1 MKFSLNLF
9 VAFLLTTN
17 VAHSQCTPDY
27 DYFPLESNFG
37 LSPDSL
43 PSGAIFEEY
52 NQNLTFVLPV
62 DTLIDLGAPFG
73 VNTIVFEDY
82 HIVSISLPLGLNWE
96 CNSSENDCHYDPSVS
111 QYGCVNVSGVPMQQG
126 LFDVDVTVIATHEL
140 SNIAGTETISFSLP
154 LMIESG
160 SSENNGFVM
169 NNFSGCAPLNVQFE
183 SNNSEMATY
192 FWDFGNGTTSTSEI
206 PGSQV
211 FDSPGTYPIYYE
223 SYMSTESVYFLE
235 SVEIENASGWG
246 NEWFDEDLLTD
257 PDAYFK
263 LFDQQGNMIFESS
276 HYEDQNFPVSWIL
289 DNFQLSNQTYTIE
302 AWEEDG
308 ISTNDDNLGSVSFS
322 GFSSST
328 SLTNGDLV
336 INLIINE
343 IEPTPV
349 IAFDTVFVYDSPSA
363 PVLIYD
369 ESSQILALNSDSLD
383 LMYQWYFNQ
392 EEMIDFNMIQ
402 MDVSQ
407 TGYYML
413 SALNLSGCHAFS
425 ADTFIVVCDNDL
437 VPEILVDGSIL
448 SFDNPSQLDCQWFL
462 DGNEIFGEIQ
472 NELIATQNGEYSVQL
487 YDQWG
492 CEYKSADVYI
502 DLTSLIDF
510 DMTNIELYPN
520 PANSYVELSL
530 ENLNSTEVYLSVF
543 DLQGREVLTDSFNS
557 DRFRLDISQINRGTY
572 LVVVEFESQ
581 KKSIRLLVH

>member
-1 MKFSLNLF
+1 MKFTLNLL
-9 VAFLLTTN
+9 VAFLFLSN
-17 VAHSQCTPDY
+17 VVSAQCTPDY
-27 DYFPLESNFG
+27 DFFPLESNFG

-62 DTLIDLGAPFG
+62 DTIIDLGAPFG

-82 HIVSISLPLGLNWE
+82 HIISISLPLGLNWE

-140 SNIAGTETISFSLP
+140 SDFAGTETISFSLP
-154 LMIESG
+154 LLIESG
-160 SSENNGFVM
+160 SSENNGFAM
-169 NNFSGCAPLNVQFE
+169 NNFSGCAPLNVEFE
-183 SNNSEMATY
+183 SNNSNMATY
-192 FWDFGNGTTSTSEI
+192 FWDFGNGTTSTVEN
-206 PGSQV
+206 PGIQI
-211 FDSPGTYPIYYE
+211 FDSPGAYPIYYE

-263 LFDQQGNMIFESS
+263 LFDQQGNMIYESS
-276 HYEDQNFPVSWIL
+276 HYEDQNFPVSWVL

-308 ISTNDDNLGSVSFS
+308 VSTDDDDLGSVSFS

-328 SLTNGDLV
+328 SLTNGDLI
-336 INLIINE
+336 INLVISE
-343 IEPTPV
+343 IAPTPI
-349 IAFDTVFVYDSPSA
+349 IAFDTVFVYDSPST
-363 PVLIYD
+363 PVLVYD
-369 ESSQILALNSDSLD
+369 ESSQILSLNSDSLD
-383 LMYQWYFNQ
+383 VLYQWHFDQ
-392 EEMIDFNMIQ
+392 EVMLDHDMTYME
-402 MDVSQ
+402 VSQ

-413 SALNLSGCHAFS
+413 SALNSTGCHAFS
-425 ADTFIVVCDNDL
+425 TDTFIVVCDNNL
-437 VPEILVDGSIL
+437 TPEIVVDGSIL

-462 DGNEIFGEIQ
+462 DGNEIFGETQ

-492 CEYKSADVYI
+492 CEYKSEDVII

-510 DMTNIELYPN
+510 EMTNIEMYPN
-520 PANSYVELSL
+520 PAYSYVELSL
-530 ENLNSTEVYLSVF
+530 ENINSSEVNLSVF
-543 DLQGREVLTDSFNS
+543 DLQGREILSDSFNS

-572 LVVVEFESQ
+572 LVVLEFESVT
-581 KKSIRLLVH
+581 KTVRLLVN